1 MKDLKRIFKK
11 IFITPEKECCC
22 KVKIA
27 REKND
32 KKESS
37 SRSSDIQKTKTE

>member
-1 MKDLKRIFKK
+1 MKDLKSIFKK

-22 KVKIA
+22 KVKIT
-27 REKND
+27 REQND

-37 SRSSDIQKTKTE
+37 CGLSENQKTKAE

>member
-1 MKDLKRIFKK
+1 MKDLKSIFKK

-32 KKESS
+32 KKRKFQQIFGHPEN
-37 SRSSDIQKTKTE
+37 